1 MSLGIAQKTRL
12 PRGARA
18 KSAKYAAGGGI
29 DMADSKGSYAGK
41 VDVIGIT
48 KAPLSKKIDSRK
60 GAMIIKGKD
69 LRTGKG
75 K

>member
-1 MSLGIAQKTRL
+1 
-12 PRGARA
+12 
-18 KSAKYAAGGGI
+18 
-29 DMADSKGSYAGK
+29 MADSKGSYAGK